1 MGLARYSES
10 TSGELSKDV
19 YSLRIRLKTSE
30 KTFLRFLYRNLHR
43 ESRTRVCHMT
53 MSNLLCNCNIMEYG
67 STPYVGMALEK
78 NGLPIQCVQNDMLRT
93 LL

>member
-1 MGLARYSES
+1 MWNTSYYYLS
-10 TSGELSKDV
+10 TLLFRVGGALGM
-19 YSLRIRLKTSE
+19 RLPACPCT
-30 KTFLRFLYRNLHR
+30 
-43 ESRTRVCHMT
+43 
-53 MSNLLCNCNIMEYG
+53 IMEYG